1 MSSLCRSMER
11 KMLRYSVEKENAA
24 KRTEAIKKR
33 KKGTDSLGLERNI
46 VLFRKA
52 WFTNHYAKYFK
63 EDKDNEVSVIKRK
76 GDKGNTKSKSRRN
89 TQKINNLINKFRFSV
104 LNKKASKK
112 KAIKTVTEKE
122 N

>member
-33 KKGTDSLGLERNI
+33 KKETDSLGLERNI

-52 WFTNHYAKYFK
+52 WFTNHHAKYFK